1 MPGIRAYVLDH
12 LPSQIVLGMSFL
24 RSCNPAINWLT
35 GTVTFGTQ
43 VVLAL
48 PVSSTATVGLC
59 SVRSLWKTIRKHGT
73 TAWITLL
80 QPSGSLLSMGASGC
94 LEAEQGGVAT
104 PPAPGADHPA
114 IAPLLSE
121 FADVFQD
128 PVFPPADRVTHDIS
142 LLDPSDQP
150 PKPKQYRLSPA
161 E

>member
-1 MPGIRAYVLDH
+1 MLISAPVHPGAGISGAHRPGRPV
-12 LPSQIVLGMSFL
+12 
-24 RSCNPAINWLT
+24 RT
-35 GTVTFGTQ
+35 G
-43 VVLAL
+43 
-48 PVSSTATVGLC
+48 PVDP
-59 SVRSLWKTIRKHGT
+59 GT
-73 TAWITLL
+73 TL
-80 QPSGSLLSMGASGC
+80 
-94 LEAEQGGVAT
+94 VAT

-128 PVFPPADRVTHDIS
+128 PTFPPADRVTHDIS